1 MRQVKGSMF
10 IMFVKAIKSD
20 KKGSFD
26 KFLTDKDRE
35 VLSGLVLQSHW
46 YPYETYKNCFVAVSR
61 VIAGDDPKMLR
72 DWGRIYGEESITT
85 IYKSVLL
92 KKDPRAAIEEYQRV
106 FKSQFNFGRMEGK
119 VTSDNE
125 MTVTVYDFDKEFEP
139 WYYVAQG
146 WIERIIELV
155 IKKPI
160 RSEILDR
167 SWAGAPATVFRLNW

>member
-20 KKGSFD
+20 RKGAFD
-26 KFLTDKDRE
+26 KFLTNQDRE
-35 VLSGLVLQSHW
+35 VLSGLVLQSQW
-46 YPYETYKNCFVAVSR
+46 YPYETYKNCFLAVSR
-61 VIAGDDPKMLR
+61 VIARDAPKTLR

-92 KKDPRAAIEEYQRV
+92 KKDPRAAIEEYQRI
-106 FKSQFNFGRMEGK
+106 FKSQFDFGRMEGN

-125 MTVTVYDFDKEFEP
+125 MTVTVFDFDKDVEP

-146 WIERIIELV
+146 WIERLIELV
-155 IKKPI
+155 IKKPV